1 MDEIIDKVRSREIPL
16 NQVSNLK
23 NPKVLNYLKRV
34 GLKEDDFIAFHRDY
48 DRVVREYQL
57 YNGIYYTFSQLAIP
71 GEQEAV
77 AGPSSAVVEEKG
89 HFLDISEL
97 KAHLSNIDP
106 ERSGFTLSTALAILK
121 PLLSTEK
128 QEILWFNKVKDSP
141 LFIEKILQP
150 FVVRGLSFR
159 LRRQNLS
166 HYVRIW
172 ASQWLQLAIDVAG
185 GLVNFQ
191 DMEQI
196 VKLEPDATALS
207 QIHLDTGNSHLNNL
221 GRLLQVPDS
230 YRDFKCL
237 LEIRHLIAPF
247 VSALRLFSI
256 MEKEPIDELY
266 NIISNVVSNWHS
278 TVRDIFQTFFSIQK

>member
-1 MDEIIDKVRSREIPL
+1 
-16 NQVSNLK
+16 
-23 NPKVLNYLKRV
+23 VLNYLKRV

-48 DRVVREYQL
+48 DKVVRDYQL

-106 ERSGFTLSTALAILK
+106 ERSGFLLSTALAIIK

-128 QEILWFNKVKDSP
+128 KEILWFNKVKDSP

-150 FVVRGLSFR
+150 FVVRHSIR
-159 LRRQNLS
+159 LRRQNLT
-166 HYVRIW
+166 HYVIIW
-172 ASQWLQLAIDVAG
+172 ASQWLQFAIDVAG
-185 GLVNFQ
+185 GLVTFQ

-196 VKLEPDATALS
+196 VKLQPDAAALS
-207 QIHLDTGNSHLNNL
+207 KIHLDIGNSHLNNL

-256 MEKEPIDELY
+256 IEKKPIDELHD
-266 NIISNVVSNWHS
+266 IISNVVNNWHS
-278 TVRDIFQTFFSIQK
+278 MVRDIFQTFFSF